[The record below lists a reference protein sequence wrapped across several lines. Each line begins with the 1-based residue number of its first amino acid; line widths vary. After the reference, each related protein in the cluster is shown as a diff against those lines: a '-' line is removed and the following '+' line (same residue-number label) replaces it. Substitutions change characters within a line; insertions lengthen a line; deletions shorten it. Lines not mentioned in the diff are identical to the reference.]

1 MFGGRLA
8 FWTKG
13 YIFMK
18 CMIVIRDGSH
28 SFKSILIE
36 SDELDSYQILASDST
51 VGTKCLLQLQAGLDT
66 GCFC

>member
-1 MFGGRLA
+1 MFGRRLA

-28 SFKSILIE
+28 SFKSTLIDSRVPD
-36 SDELDSYQILASDST
+36 SDQIPASDSIN
-51 VGTKCLLQLQAGLDT
+51 
-66 GCFC
+66 